1 MRPQKITL
9 FIQAPHCQLGEALPI
24 AVQKK
29 SRRTPQAQG
38 VRRLYLAGI
47 MKFETIQPRRTGG
60 AAYSV
65 FEESL

>member
-38 VRRLYLAGI
+38 VRRLYLAG
-47 MKFETIQPRRTGG
+47 
-60 AAYSV
+60 
-65 FEESL
+65 